1 MWSMDWGLVGDV
13 GATNA
18 RFALLKP
25 GGGLTPAR
33 TYLCDDYP
41 TIGEAL
47 AAYLAASDGGQPS
60 QAVLAIAAA
69 PVRGAPTAKAS
80 ARRGCRAP

>member
-25 GGGLTPAR
+25 GGDLTPAR
-33 TYLCDDYP
+33 SYLCDDYP
-41 TIGEAL
+41 TIGAAL
-47 AAYLAASDGGQPS
+47 AAYLATGDGGRPS
-60 QAVLAIAAA
+60 WAVLAIAAA
-69 PVRGAPTAKAS
+69 PAGDKAKK
-80 ARRGCRAP
+80 